1 MALDCIS
8 AMTYPF
14 SFFLMAYIGALIDG
28 AKLAFMV
35 GLVLAVTNGL
45 TQRATGETLDGK
57 VAGWTSGI
65 MTKVGA

>member
-1 MALDCIS
+1 
-8 AMTYPF
+8 
-14 SFFLMAYIGALIDG
+14 MAYIGSMIDG

-57 VAGWTSGI
+57 VAGWTSGV
-65 MTKVGA
+65 MNKVGA